1 MKKAVVSSIFAFAF
15 AFATPIFAGQIGSG
29 GVYAIKNNGKIAGNP
44 SWSIRCNSG
53 SGVVIRK
60 DGKWTDGSGYSYSDR
75 MWGLSLE
82 DFADKMC
89 E

>member
-1 MKKAVVSSIFAFAF
+1 MKLTTLTIAIIFAAST
-15 AFATPIFAGQIGSG
+15 AFAGQIGSG
-29 GVYAIKNNGKIAGNP
+29 GVNAVKNNGNISGNP

-60 DGKWTDGSGYSYSDR
+60 GNKWTNNTGSSYSER
-75 MWGLSLE
+75 LWGLSLGS
-82 DFADKMC
+82 FAQKMC

>member
-1 MKKAVVSSIFAFAF
+1 MKEAIVAIIVSL
-15 AFATPIFAGQIGSG
+15 AFATSVIAGQIGSG
-29 GVYAIKNNGKIAGNP
+29 GVNAIKNNGKIAGNP

-60 DGKWTDGSGYSYSDR
+60 DGKWTDSSGYSYSDR
-75 MWGLSLE
+75 LWNLSLE
-82 DFADKMC
+82 DFARKMC